1 MAKLYQY
8 LNKDGEF
15 DYQSY
20 SHIQRKGN
28 LNKWN
33 VVWAE
38 QDNIQYLASR
48 VSNRLGSVEFGICHG
63 TRTGLEQVWFE
74 EALECRVLGTDISS
88 DAVRY
93 GRTIEWDFHH
103 AKNEWSAA
111 TCFIYSNSWDHSYD
125 PQKCF
130 QTWVDCLRINGL
142 MLLDHSSTHT
152 PESVNRL
159 DPFGAYLGELVVLMM
174 TWHKNLSLVEIVDDL
189 PVQEKVLE
197 LGEQETHVKNIKT
210 LIFQKTS

>member
-1 MAKLYQY
+1 
-8 LNKDGEF
+8 
-15 DYQSY
+15 
-20 SHIQRKGN
+20 
-28 LNKWN
+28 
-33 VVWAE
+33 
-38 QDNIQYLASR
+38 
-48 VSNRLGSVEFGICHG
+48 
-63 TRTGLEQVWFE
+63 
-74 EALECRVLGTDISS
+74 
-88 DAVRY
+88 
-93 GRTIEWDFHH
+93 
-103 AKNEWSAA
+103 
-111 TCFIYSNSWDHSYD
+111 
-125 PQKCF
+125 
-130 QTWVDCLRINGL
+130 